1 MKLQIHNITVGSGG
15 NYLSNEI
22 FYRVA
27 LARER
32 WQKNNPNEGK
42 FSTGHFHVAYIQ
54 ESPKDLTDKYFN
66 SNCTILDELKK
77 LIQTVQERITIGIN
91 NYNNENDLF

>member
-1 MKLQIHNITVGSGG
+1 MKSQIHNITVGSGE

-32 WQKNNPNEGK
+32 WQKANPNEGK
-42 FSTGHFHVAYIQ
+42 FSTCHFHVAYIQ
-54 ESPKDLTDKYFN
+54 KSPKDLTDKYFN
-66 SNCTILDELKK
+66 SNRTILDELKK